1 MDISHPLPLLGG
13 RSPADFMQR
22 YWQRRPLLIRG
33 AIPNIVPPATPA
45 HIKRLAR
52 EDDVESRLIFQED
65 EGWQMEC
72 GPFARLPPARE
83 AGWTLLVQGLNLHVD
98 AAADLMAQFR
108 FIPDARLDDVM
119 VSIATNGGGVG
130 PHFDSYDVFLLQGA
144 GRRRWRIGKQKD
156 LTLVPGAPLKLLQNF
171 EPTEEFV
178 LDAGDMLYLP
188 PHYAHDGVAEG
199 DDCMTLSIGFRSPSA
214 AEMAQGM
221 LELAA
226 EDMGDAQA
234 GARYRDPGLAPTGSP
249 AQLPESLVEFA
260 IEAASRV
267 RFDAKL
273 ATRFLGRWLTE
284 PKANVVFGEDEDAAD
299 LDLLNDWPTEGALVA
314 DRRTQILYRGKH
326 AFING
331 EEIEIGATPL
341 LKKLADR
348 RRLDFATTPEHK
360 VSDGER
366 EQLADWLDAGWL
378 RATGIA

>member
-1 MDISHPLPLLGG
+1 MDITHPLALLGN

-33 AIPNIVPPATPA
+33 AIPGIVPPASLA
-45 HIKRLAR
+45 QVKRLAR
-52 EDDVESRLIFQED
+52 EDEVESRLIWREAGQ
-65 EGWQMEC
+65 WQMEN
-72 GPFARLPPARE
+72 GPFSRLPPARE

-98 AAADLMAQFR
+98 AAADLMSRFR

-119 VSIATNGGGVG
+119 VSVATDGGGVG
-130 PHFDSYDVFLLQGA
+130 PHFDNYDVFLLQGA

-156 LTLVPGAPLKLLQNF
+156 LTLVPDAPLKLLQNF
-171 EPTEEFV
+171 QPTEEFV
-178 LDAGDMLYLP
+178 LEPGDMLYLP

-214 AEMAQGM
+214 SEIAQGM

-234 GARYRDPGLAPTGSP
+234 GARYRDPGLAPV
-249 AQLPESLVEFA
+249 ANAAELPESLLAFA
-260 IEAASRV
+260 VDAASRV
-267 RFDAKL
+267 KLDAKL

-284 PKANVVFGEDEDAAD
+284 PKANVVFGDGEDID
-299 LDLLNDWPTEGALVA
+299 LDLMEDWPTDGALIA
-314 DRRTQILYRGKH
+314 DRRTQMLYRGKL

-331 EEIEIGATPL
+331 EEIETGATAL
-341 LKKLADR
+341 LKKLADTR
-348 RRLDFATTPEHK
+348 RVDFATTPAHK
-360 VSDGER
+360 VSDAER

-378 RATGIA
+378 RFIP

>member
-33 AIPNIVPPATPA
+33 AIPGIKPPASPA
-45 HIKRLAR
+45 QIKRLAR
-52 EDDVESRLIFQED
+52 EDDVESRLIWQEAS
-65 EGWQMEC
+65 GWEMES

-119 VSIATNGGGVG
+119 VSLATDGGGVG
-130 PHFDSYDVFLLQGA
+130 PHFDNYDVFLLQGA

-156 LTLVPGAPLKLLQNF
+156 LTLVPDVPLKLLQNF

-178 LDAGDMLYLP
+178 LEPGDMLYLP
-188 PHYAHDGVAEG
+188 PNYAHDGVAEG

-234 GARYRDPGLAPTGSP
+234 GARYRDPGLLPTPNP
-249 AQLPESLVEFA
+249 AQVPESLLEFA
-260 IEAASRV
+260 VQAASRV
-267 RFDAKL
+267 RLDAKL

-284 PKANVVFGEDEDAAD
+284 PKANVVFGEDDDASD
-299 LDLLNDWPTEGALVA
+299 LDLTSDWPTTGSLVA
-314 DRRTQILYRGKH
+314 DRRTQMLYRGKH
-326 AFING
+326 VFING
-331 EEIEIGATPL
+331 EEVEIGATAL
-341 LKKLADR
+341 LKKLADA
-348 RRLDFATTPEHK
+348 RRLDFATLPEHK
-360 VSDGER
+360 VSDEER
-366 EQLADWLDAGWL
+366 EQLADWLDAGWWRL
-378 RATGIA
+378 VEAG

>member
-1 MDISHPLPLLGG
+1 MDITHPLALLGN

-33 AIPNIVPPATPA
+33 AIPGIVPPASLA
-45 HIKRLAR
+45 QVKRLAR
-52 EDDVESRLIFQED
+52 EDEVESRLIWQEARQ
-65 EGWQMEC
+65 WQMEN
-72 GPFARLPPARE
+72 GPFSRLPPARE

-98 AAADLMAQFR
+98 AAADLMSRFR

-119 VSIATNGGGVG
+119 VSVATDGGGVG
-130 PHFDSYDVFLLQGA
+130 PHFDNYDVFLLQGA

-156 LTLVPGAPLKLLQNF
+156 LTLVPDAPLKLLQNF
-171 EPTEEFV
+171 QPTEEFV
-178 LDAGDMLYLP
+178 LEPGDMLYLP

-214 AEMAQGM
+214 SEIAQGM

-234 GARYRDPGLAPTGSP
+234 GARYRDPGLAPV
-249 AQLPESLVEFA
+249 ANAAELPESLLAFA
-260 IEAASRV
+260 VDAASRV
-267 RFDAKL
+267 KLDAKL

-284 PKANVVFGEDEDAAD
+284 PKANVVFGDGEDID
-299 LDLLNDWPTEGALVA
+299 LDLIEDWPTDGALIA
-314 DRRTQILYRGKH
+314 DRRTQMLYRGKL

-331 EEIEIGATPL
+331 EEIETGATAL
-341 LKKLADR
+341 LKRLADTR
-348 RRLDFATTPEHK
+348 RVDFAATPAHK
-360 VSDGER
+360 VSDAER

-378 RATGIA
+378 RFVP

>member
-1 MDISHPLPLLGG
+1 MDITHPLPLLGD

-33 AIPNIVPPATPA
+33 AIPGIVPPASLA
-45 HIKRLAR
+45 QIKRLAR
-52 EDDVESRLIFQED
+52 EDDVESRLIWQED
-65 EGWQMEC
+65 AQWQMES
-72 GPFARLPPARE
+72 GPFSRLPPARE

-98 AAADLMAQFR
+98 AAAELMTRFR

-119 VSIATNGGGVG
+119 VSVATDGGGVG
-130 PHFDSYDVFLLQGA
+130 PHFDNYDVFLLQGA

-156 LTLVPGAPLKLLQNF
+156 LTLVPDAPLKLLQNF

-178 LDAGDMLYLP
+178 LEAGDMLYLP

-214 AEMAQGM
+214 SEIAQGM

-234 GARYRDPGLAPTGSP
+234 GARYRDPGLAPTGN
-249 AQLPESLVEFA
+249 AAELPEALVDFA
-260 IEAASRV
+260 VDAASRV
-267 RFDAKL
+267 KLDARL

-284 PKANVVFGEDEDAAD
+284 PKANVVFGDDEDSD
-299 LDLLNDWPTEGALVA
+299 LDLLDAWPTEGALVA
-314 DRRTQILYRGKH
+314 DRRTQMLYRGKL

-331 EEIEIGATPL
+331 EEIDVGATAL
-341 LKKLADR
+341 MKKLADR
-348 RRLDFATTPEHK
+348 RRLDFAVTPAHK
-360 VSDGER
+360 VSDTER
-366 EQLADWLDAGWL
+366 ERLADWLDAGWL
-378 RATGIA
+378 RFSR